1 MRIAVLN
8 YSGNV
13 GKTTLSRDLLKYRMP
28 DHQIITVDSVNSDG
42 KETLVIRGDKG
53 DDIYTEM
60 LLNENIILD
69 IGSSNLDS
77 FIHSTEKESEI
88 IESIDLFVIPVTG
101 EKKQQADSIKT
112 MQDILIMGVQPE
124 QIRIVFNQVND
135 NIDPKEVF
143 EQVILAARKL
153 NIPVNT
159 ENLIFRHDLYTN
171 GQSLED
177 MISTTDYKSKMQESK
192 AAGQQEKAR
201 EYAIKHV
208 RQRKL
213 ASLDQRLADI
223 FARIMS

>member
-13 GKTTLSRDLLKYRMP
+13 GKTTLARDLLKYRMR
-28 DHQIITVDSVNSDG
+28 DHQIITVESVNSDG

-60 LLNENIILD
+60 LLDENIILD
-69 IGSSNLDS
+69 IGSSNLES

-88 IESIDLFVIPVTG
+88 IDNIDLFIIPITG

-124 QIRIVFNQVND
+124 QIRIIFNQVND
-135 NIDPKEVF
+135 NVDPKELF
-143 EQVILAARKL
+143 EQVILAARKFKVA
-153 NIPVNT
+153 INT

-171 GQSLED
+171 GQSLEE
-177 MISTTDYKSKMQESK
+177 MISTTDYKAKMQEAK

>member
-13 GKTTLSRDLLKYRMP
+13 GKTTISRDLLKYRMP
-28 DHQIITVDSVNSDG
+28 DHQIVTVESVNSDG

-60 LLNENIILD
+60 LLNDNIILD
-69 IGSSNLDS
+69 IGSSNLES
-77 FIHSTEKESEI
+77 FIHSTEQEREI
-88 IESIDLFVIPVTG
+88 MNNIDLFIIPITG
-101 EKKQQADSIKT
+101 EKKQQIDSIKT
-112 MQDILIMGVQPE
+112 MQDIIIMGARSD
-124 QIRIVFNQVND
+124 QIRIIFNQVND
-135 NIDPKEVF
+135 NVDPKEIF
-143 EQVILAARKL
+143 DQIITAARKL
-153 NIPVNT
+153 DVLVDMD
-159 ENLIFRHDLYTN
+159 NLIFRHDLYTN
-171 GQSLED
+171 GQSLGE
-177 MISTTDYKSKMQESK
+177 MISTTDYKAKMQEAK